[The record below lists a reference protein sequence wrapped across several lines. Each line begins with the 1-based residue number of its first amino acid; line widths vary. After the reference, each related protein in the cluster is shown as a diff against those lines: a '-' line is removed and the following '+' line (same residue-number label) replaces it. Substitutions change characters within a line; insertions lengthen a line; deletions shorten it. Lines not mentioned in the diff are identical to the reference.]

1 MGDFDRKGKGVSAD
15 TQTIA
20 DILRRLDKLECC
32 AGGGATSYDTGGF
45 YSQEYTVDNYNT
57 VGVTQGL
64 TANTWEVIDLGGLS
78 SALVAPAVGGFDA
91 GAGGNESITL
101 TDATLEGLPLIVQ
114 VVATV
119 VTTYFGTVTL
129 GVSFNGDVS
138 GNVDY
143 DGGSSVTA
151 ASSGRHIT
159 LTAYRVFPAGV
170 SAGDYWEP
178 AVSSSNTGDI
188 NIRRLAHFGRILK

>member
-20 DILRRLDKLECC
+20 DILKRLDKLECC
-32 AGGGATSYDTGGF
+32 AGSGSSYDTAGF
-45 YSQEYTVDNYNT
+45 YSQEYTVDNYST

-64 TANTWEVIDLGGLS
+64 TANTWEVLDLGGLS
-78 SALVAPAVGGFDA
+78 SAAVTPAVGGFDA
-91 GAGGNESITL
+91 GGGGNESVQL

-114 VVATV
+114 VVASIV
-119 VTTYFGTVTL
+119 PTYFGTVTL

-170 SAGDYWEP
+170 SVGDYWEP
-178 AVSSSNTGDI
+178 AVTSSNTGDI
-188 NIRRLAHFGRILK
+188 NIRRLSHFGRILR